1 MTLPGGTRLGPYEI
15 GELIGRGGMGE
26 VYRAADTRLGRDVAV
41 KVLASHLADDP
52 ASLARFQR
60 EARAVAALSH
70 PNIVALFDVGSEG
83 QTHYVVT
90 ELLEGETLRGR
101 LSASPLLENEILR
114 IANAIA
120 DGLAAAHAKGIIHRD
135 LKPEN
140 VFLTSAGG
148 VKILDFGLAS
158 MQQTYAGIDTAIQTA
173 ALTEPGV
180 LMGTIGY
187 TSPEQLA
194 GKPLTAATDVFSFG
208 CVLYEMLQ
216 GQRPFK
222 RDSNMEIIASV
233 LRDAPFD
240 RDAAK
245 HLPAGMRD
253 IVEQCLEKDPRER
266 FPNGAAVAEALRNRR
281 HSVVS
286 SRMEPKKPPR
296 TLTWIVGSLIVV
308 IAAAAVAFWLISR
321 QAEVI
326 DDGYDLRSS
335 DVTGDSETRRL
346 LALALHADSAG
357 DRSEAMQLL
366 AEAARRNGT
375 PPLPAAFLASFAYYS
390 GDRKEGTRW
399 SAEATKRIASS
410 TSTYE
415 ALLCRYLLPGN
426 STGTEMALSSSLLEL
441 RPKAWRLRLALAHLH
456 LARRELPAALAQL
469 QRIDVGAPDDR
480 RLAIVLADRAS
491 LGDAAG
497 ASRDLQRSK
506 LGGKPALLA
515 YTRGRIAW
523 SSGHASEAAR
533 LFDAAAE
540 SATISNLGPVAIES
554 RILAGVAR
562 IGANDLGGAAS
573 AFDLAAVKAHDAA
586 MPENELE
593 AYAFG
598 AYVASRR
605 GDTDGRDRRM
615 RLAAKL
621 AEPGTADY
629 LALRLFAARE
639 NVSTAFGATP
649 VPNEADE
656 NSAVA
661 TLIKAR
667 DAWSQKDPAAASR
680 LLEQAR
686 SEGIEATWFSEE
698 AALLAYDLSAPPRMF
713 PPDPP
718 YPNRLRFIAVWELAG
733 PRRLR

>member
-26 VYRAADTRLGRDVAV
+26 VYRAADTRLGRDVAI
-41 KVLASHLADDP
+41 KVLATHLADDP

-101 LSASPLLENEILR
+101 LSASRLPEDEILR

-194 GKPLTAATDVFSFG
+194 GRPLTTATDVFSFG

-266 FPNGAAVAEALRNRR
+266 FPNGAAVAAALRNR

-286 SRMEPKKPPR
+286 SRIEPKKSPR
-296 TLTWIVGSLIVV
+296 TLTWIAGSVVIV
-308 IAAAAVAFWLISR
+308 IAAAIVAFWLIHR

-326 DDGYDLRSS
+326 DDGYDLRSA
-335 DVTGDSETRRL
+335 DVTGDGETRRL

-366 AEAARRNGT
+366 AEAARRNGA
-375 PPLPAAFLASFAYYS
+375 PPLPAAFLASFTYYS
-390 GDRKEGTRW
+390 GDRKEGSRW
-399 SAEATKRIASS
+399 SAEATRRIASS

-491 LGDAAG
+491 LGDVAG
-497 ASRDLQRSK
+497 ATRDLQRSK
-506 LGGKPALLA
+506 LAGKPALLA

-523 SSGHASEAAR
+523 SSGQASEAAR

-621 AEPGTADY
+621 AEPGTANY

-639 NVSTAFGATP
+639 NVSTAFGAAP

-667 DAWSQKDPAAASR
+667 DAWSQKDPAAASG

-698 AALLAYDLSAPPRMF
+698 AALLAYDLGAPPRTF

-733 PRRLR
+733 PRASR